1 MSLLDS
7 GRRKG
12 DQLVSCSCQQ
22 SFLRACLLLV
32 SLPFLVSAGT
42 SATDAAAL
50 QRFAVQTNL
59 TTWLLPVGVP
69 CNSTDQETNFVGP
82 WPGVTCNSQQRVTKV
97 QLLNYGN
104 TGEFPAYL
112 DQLDALE
119 ALQLSNGLLVGTL
132 PSAWSLAFPFLQQLD
147 LSNNNMTGGIPESWT
162 AAGSFPNLTVLFLSG
177 AFNKKTTRELP
188 FSTGQLGM
196 ANLSTLKLAS
206 CNMTGSLTAA
216 WGLGFKQLTTLVFSN
231 NELTG
236 TLPSGWGT
244 SAGTGNLTELDLDGN
259 LFHGSLLPSWGSQGS
274 FTQLQ
279 RLDLAS
285 NKLSSTLPTQ
295 WGVAGSL
302 PKLTFLLLN
311 DNSFTGSLPA
321 SWAAAGALP
330 NLENLFLQGNS
341 LQGGI
346 PLAWSNLRP
355 NMLKYLKP
363 GNPRMCE
370 PIRARLNGVRVF
382 GTANPTLSCLDAA
395 CNEDGDIATAL
406 NLGQDQACTVA
417 VSANG
422 IVTSAGCPSG
432 KSGMHLVLSLCFGL
446 HLCEFCCCF
455 ACQIPDMLN
464 GSHSPKRCQSSTAQ
478 RSVAC
483 CA

>member
-1 MSLLDS
+1 MSLLD
-7 GRRKG
+7 GCRRKG
-12 DQLVSCSCQQ
+12 DQHVSCGCQQ

-32 SLPFLVSAGT
+32 SLPWLVAAGD

-69 CNSTDQETNFVGP
+69 CNSTDQATDFVGS

-147 LSNNNMTGGIPESWT
+147 LSNNNMTGGIPDSWT
-162 AAGSFPNLTVLFLSG
+162 AAGSFSNLTVLDLSA
-177 AFNKKTTRELP
+177 AFNKDTTRQLP
-188 FSTGQLGM
+188 FSAGQLGM

-216 WGLGFKQLTTLVFSN
+216 WGSGFNQLSMLVLTN
-231 NELTG
+231 NKL
-236 TLPSGWGT
+236 
-244 SAGTGNLTELDLDGN
+244 TGNLPSEWGASPGTSKLTELALDGN
-259 LFHGSLLPSWGSQGS
+259 LFIGSLLPSWGSLGS

-285 NKLSSTLPTQ
+285 NKLTATLPTQ
-295 WGVAGSL
+295 WGVAGSF
-302 PKLTFLLLN
+302 PNLTFLLLN

-321 SWAAAGALP
+321 SWAPADALP
-330 NLENLFLQGNS
+330 KLQNLFLQGNG

-346 PLAWSNLRP
+346 PLAWANLRP

-370 PIRARLNGVRVF
+370 PIRARLRGVRVF
-382 GTANPTLSCLDAA
+382 GSANPALSCLDAA
-395 CNEDGDIATAL
+395 CNEDADVATAL
-406 NLGQDQACTVA
+406 DQGQDLLCTVT
-417 VSANG
+417 VSADG
-422 IVTSAGCPSG
+422 IVMSAGCPPG
-432 KSGMHLVLSLCFGL
+432 ESGMYLLLFSLLQPATSSLLLLQTQQVL
-446 HLCEFCCCF
+446 
-455 ACQIPDMLN
+455 ACPEVQEVLDMLD
-464 GSHSPKRCQSSTAQ
+464 GSRSP
-478 RSVAC
+478 V
-483 CA
+483 

>member
-1 MSLLDS
+1 MSLL
-7 GRRKG
+7 GNRRGKG
-12 DQLVSCSCQQ
+12 AQLASRGCQQ
-22 SFLRACLLLV
+22 GFLRACLLLV
-32 SLPFLVSAGT
+32 GLPLLISAGS

-59 TTWLLPVGVP
+59 TTWLRPVGVP
-69 CNSTDQETNFVGP
+69 CNSTDQEIKFVGP
-82 WPGVTCNSQQRVTKV
+82 WPGLTCNSQQRVTKV
-97 QLLNYGN
+97 QLFNYGN

-119 ALQLSNGLLVGTL
+119 FLQLSNGLLVGTL

-147 LSNNNMTGGIPESWT
+147 LSNNNMTGGVPDSWT
-162 AAGSFPNLTVLFLSG
+162 AAGSFSSLTVLNLTA
-177 AFNKKTTRELP
+177 AFNKNTTRQLP

-196 ANLSTLKLAS
+196 ANLSTLKLTS

-216 WGLGFKQLTTLVFSN
+216 WGLGFKQLSTLVLSN
-231 NELTG
+231 NKLTG

-244 SAGTGNLTELDLDGN
+244 SPGTRNLTGLVLDGN
-259 LFHGSLLPSWGSQGS
+259 LLTGSLLPSWGYPGS

-285 NKLSSTLPTQ
+285 NKLTTTLPTQ

-302 PKLTFLLLN
+302 PQLTFLLLN

-330 NLENLFLQGNS
+330 TLANLFLQGNS

-346 PLAWSNLRP
+346 PLAWANLRP

-363 GNPRMCE
+363 GNPSMCE
-370 PIRARLNGVRVF
+370 PIRARLSGVRVF
-382 GTANPTLSCLDAA
+382 GTANPALLCLDAA
-395 CNEDGDIATAL
+395 CNQDIDIAAAL
-406 NLGQDQACTVA
+406 DLGQDQACTVT
-417 VSANG
+417 VSTNEV
-422 IVTSAGCPSG
+422 ITSAGCPPG
-432 KSGMHLVLSLCFGL
+432 KNGICFSFSFSLQL
-446 HLCEFCCCF
+446 HEYCCCL
-455 ACQIPDMLN
+455 ACQFPYILN
-464 GSHSPKRCQSSTAQ
+464 GSHSP
-478 RSVAC
+478 V
-483 CA
+483 